1 MYQPRPGIISK
12 TIISRLIPKKLSVSY
27 GFLYLSLSKF
37 FFALYIF
44 IIAAATDG
52 LDGYLA
58 RVMNWQTDLGKILDP
73 IADKVLLIGTILI
86 LWMNAYIPIF
96 VLVVFVIRDFIIIMG
111 AAFHMT
117 VYETAAPNP
126 NIFGKIT
133 TFVHIGYLAAVF
145 IDIIFGLNLTNFM
158 IDFSVALI
166 TLISLFLY
174 GLNWFKLTAKLHRE

>member
-1 MYQPRPGIISK
+1 MSKYFIFIPNLLSIIRIYLMYPLLTFISEEN
-12 TIISRLIPKKLSVSY
+12 
-27 GFLYLSLSKF
+27 YL
-37 FFALYIF
+37 FALYIF
-44 IIAAATDG
+44 VIAAATDG

-58 RVMNWQTDLGKILDP
+58 RVMNWRTELGKILDP

-86 LWMNAYIPIF
+86 LWMNSYIPTF
-96 VLVVFVIRDFIIIMG
+96 VLAVFVLRDFIIILG

-133 TFVHIGYLAAVF
+133 TFVHIGYLAGVF
-145 IDIIFGLNLTNFM
+145 VDIVFALNLTNFLV
-158 IDFSVALI
+158 DTSVALV

-174 GLNWFKLTAKLHRE
+174 GFSWFKLTAKLHRE

>member
-1 MYQPRPGIISK
+1 MSKYFIFIPNLLSIIRIYLMYPLLTFISEEN
-12 TIISRLIPKKLSVSY
+12 
-27 GFLYLSLSKF
+27 YL
-37 FFALYIF
+37 FALYIF

-58 RVMNWQTDLGKILDP
+58 RIMDWQTDLGKILDP
-73 IADKVLLIGTILI
+73 IADKVLLIGTIFI
-86 LWMNAYIPIF
+86 LWMNSYIPIF
-96 VLVVFVIRDFIIIMG
+96 VLVVFVLRALIIIMG

-126 NIFGKIT
+126 NVFGKIT
-133 TFVHIGYLAAVF
+133 TFIHIGYLAGVF
-145 IDIIFGLNLTNFM
+145 VDIIFSLNLTNVA
-158 IDFSVALI
+158 IDCLVALV

>member
-1 MYQPRPGIISK
+1 MIYYLPNLLTIFRFFLVYPVVICIFENQFIFAIGFFVLAGISD
-12 TIISRLIPKKLSVSY
+12 
-27 GFLYLSLSKF
+27 F
-37 FFALYIF
+37 
-44 IIAAATDG
+44 

-86 LWMNAYIPIF
+86 LWMNSYVPFFVLVIF
-96 VLVVFVIRDFIIIMG
+96 VLRDFIIIMG

-133 TFVHIGYLAAVF
+133 TFLHIGYLAGVF
-145 IDIIFGLNLTNFM
+145 IDIIFRLNLTNFV
-158 IDFSVALI
+158 IDFSVALV

>member
-1 MYQPRPGIISK
+1 MSKYFIFIPNLLSIIRIYLMYPLLTFIAEEN
-12 TIISRLIPKKLSVSY
+12 
-27 GFLYLSLSKF
+27 YL
-37 FFALYIF
+37 FALYIF
-44 IIAAATDG
+44 AIAAATDG

-86 LWMNAYIPIF
+86 LWMNSYIPIF
-96 VLVVFVIRDFIIIMG
+96 VLIVFVMRDFIIIMG

-133 TFVHIGYLAAVF
+133 TFVHIGYLAGVF
-145 IDIIFGLNLTNFM
+145 IDIIFGFNLTNFV

-174 GLNWFKLTAKLHRE
+174 GLNWFKLTAKLHHE

>member
-1 MYQPRPGIISK
+1 MSKYFIFIPNLLSIIRIYLMYPLLTFIAEEN
-12 TIISRLIPKKLSVSY
+12 
-27 GFLYLSLSKF
+27 YL
-37 FFALYIF
+37 FALYIF
-44 IIAAATDG
+44 TIAAATDG

-58 RVMNWQTDLGKILDP
+58 RVMDWQTDLGKILDP
-73 IADKVLLIGTILI
+73 IADKVLLIGTIFI
-86 LWMNAYIPIF
+86 LWMNSHIPIF
-96 VLVVFVIRDFIIIMG
+96 VLAVFILRDFIIIMG

-133 TFVHIGYLAAVF
+133 TFVHIGYLAGVF
-145 IDIIFGLNLTNFM
+145 VDIIFSLNLTNIA
-158 IDFSVALI
+158 IDCLVALV

>member
-1 MYQPRPGIISK
+1 MSKYFIFIPNLLSIIRIYLMYPLLTFIAEEN
-12 TIISRLIPKKLSVSY
+12 
-27 GFLYLSLSKF
+27 YL
-37 FFALYIF
+37 FALYIF

-58 RVMNWQTDLGKILDP
+58 RVMDWQTDLGKILDP
-73 IADKVLLIGTILI
+73 IADKVLLIGTIFI
-86 LWMNAYIPIF
+86 LWMNSHIPIF
-96 VLVVFVIRDFIIIMG
+96 VLAVFILRDFIIIMG

-133 TFVHIGYLAAVF
+133 TFVHIGYLAGVF
-145 IDIIFGLNLTNFM
+145 VDIIFSLNLTNVA
-158 IDFSVALI
+158 IDCLVALV

>member
-1 MYQPRPGIISK
+1 MSKYFIFIPNLLSIIRIYLMYPLLTFIAEEN
-12 TIISRLIPKKLSVSY
+12 
-27 GFLYLSLSKF
+27 YL
-37 FFALYIF
+37 FALYIF
-44 IIAAATDG
+44 TIAAATDG

-58 RVMNWQTDLGKILDP
+58 RVMDWQTDLGKILDP
-73 IADKVLLIGTILI
+73 IADKVLLIGTIFI
-86 LWMNAYIPIF
+86 LWMNSHIPIF
-96 VLVVFVIRDFIIIMG
+96 VLAVFILRDFIIVMG

-133 TFVHIGYLAAVF
+133 TFVHIGYLAGVF
-145 IDIIFGLNLTNFM
+145 VDTIFSLNLTNVA
-158 IDFSVALI
+158 IDCLVALV

>member
-1 MYQPRPGIISK
+1 MYPLLTFISEE
-12 TIISRLIPKKLSVSY
+12 SY
-27 GFLYLSLSKF
+27 L
-37 FFALYIF
+37 FALYIF

-58 RVMNWQTDLGKILDP
+58 RVMDWQTDLGKILDP
-73 IADKVLLIGTILI
+73 IADKVLLIGTVFI
-86 LWMNAYIPIF
+86 LWMNSYIPIF
-96 VLVVFVIRDFIIIMG
+96 VLIVFILRDFIIIMG

-126 NIFGKIT
+126 NMFGKIT
-133 TFVHIGYLAAVF
+133 TFVHIGYLASVF
-145 IDIIFGLNLTNFM
+145 IDIIFGLNLTNAI
-158 IDFSVALI
+158 IDYLVALI

>member
-1 MYQPRPGIISK
+1 MSKYFVFIPNLLSIIRIYLMYPLLTFISEEN
-12 TIISRLIPKKLSVSY
+12 
-27 GFLYLSLSKF
+27 YL
-37 FFALYIF
+37 FALYIF

-58 RVMNWQTDLGKILDP
+58 RVMDWQTDLGKILDP
-73 IADKVLLIGTILI
+73 IADKVLLIGTIFI
-86 LWMNAYIPIF
+86 LWMNSYIPIF
-96 VLVVFVIRDFIIIMG
+96 VLAVFILRDFIIIMG

-133 TFVHIGYLAAVF
+133 TFVHIGYLAGIF
-145 IDIIFGLNLTNFM
+145 IDIIFSLNLINFM
-158 IDFSVALI
+158 VDCLVSLV

-174 GLNWFKLTAKLHRE
+174 SSNWFKLTAKMHRE

>member
-1 MYQPRPGIISK
+1 MSKYFIFIPNLLSIIRIYLMYPLLTFIAEEN
-12 TIISRLIPKKLSVSY
+12 
-27 GFLYLSLSKF
+27 YL
-37 FFALYIF
+37 FALYIF
-44 IIAAATDG
+44 VIAAATDG

-86 LWMNAYIPIF
+86 LWMNSYIPIF
-96 VLVVFVIRDFIIIMG
+96 VFIVFVLRDFIIIMG

-117 VYETAAPNP
+117 VYKTSAPNP

-133 TFVHIGYLAAVF
+133 TFVHIGYLAGVF
-145 IDIIFGLNLTNFM
+145 IDIIFGLNLTNFV
-158 IDFSVALI
+158 IDFLVAGI

-174 GLNWFKLTAKLHRE
+174 GLNWFKLTAKLHHE

>member
-1 MYQPRPGIISK
+1 MSKYFIFIPNLLSIIRIYLMYPLLSFISEEN
-12 TIISRLIPKKLSVSY
+12 
-27 GFLYLSLSKF
+27 YL
-37 FFALYIF
+37 FALYVFIF
-44 IIAAATDG
+44 AAATDG

-73 IADKVLLIGTILI
+73 IADKVLLIGTVFI
-86 LWMNAYIPIF
+86 LWMNSYIPIF
-96 VLVVFVIRDFIIIMG
+96 VLTVFVLRDFIIIMG

-133 TFVHIGYLAAVF
+133 TFVHIGYLAVVF
-145 IDIIFGLNLTNFM
+145 VDIIFGLNLTNLLVD
-158 IDFSVALI
+158 IVVALI

-174 GLNWFKLTAKLHRE
+174 GMNWFKLTAKLHRE